1 VEGRA
6 EWFGKIK
13 FILYLEAFQVCPML
27 DDGVME
33 QKAIPLLFQQAESST
48 IPLLLSLKNAATGD
62 YSLR

>member
-1 VEGRA
+1 
-6 EWFGKIK
+6 
-13 FILYLEAFQVCPML
+13 ML